1 MKTMIP
7 RTYNDIMTL
16 VGLQQ
21 LRRYCT
27 ISEETE
33 ANLFEAFVSGKLQNV
48 LATRDGMLKLTFT
61 GDTEPMVMET
71 VFNNQNGN
79 VDAVTLY
86 PAAFNVIYS
95 AAYLAAH
102 RSSSGGGGG
111 SGGSSGNN
119 NNNNN
124 HNNNNH

>member
-16 VGLQQ
+16 AGLQQ
-21 LRRYCT
+21 LRQYCM

-33 ANLFEAFVSGKLQNV
+33 ANLFESFASGKLQNV

-102 RSSSGGGGG
+102 RSSSGGGY

-124 HNNNNH
+124 NNNNH

>member
-7 RTYNDIMTL
+7 RTYKDIMTL

-27 ISEETE
+27 ISDETE
-33 ANLFEAFVSGKLQNV
+33 VNLFEAFVSGKLENV
-48 LATRDGMLKLTFT
+48 LATRDGMLKLTFN
-61 GDTEPMVMET
+61 GGTEPMVMET
-71 VFNNQNGN
+71 AFNNQGGN

-86 PAAFNVIYS
+86 PASFNVIYS
-95 AAYLAAH
+95 AAYLAA
-102 RSSSGGGGG
+102 RSSSSGGDGGS

-124 HNNNNH
+124 NNNH